1 MKKIFF
7 AATAALAMTACGN
20 KQVQNKV
27 EDEAAGSTLTN
38 REKAVA
44 VLKAIETGDTVAVG
58 YINAENYKQHNL
70 GVADGLAGFGAA
82 LAGLADFPEKAKVN
96 TVRSFED
103 GDYVV
108 CQTDYN
114 FYGPKAGFDIFRFK
128 DGKIVEHWDNLMP
141 YDGKPNP
148 SGHSPFDGTTEI
160 TDSTKTAENKV
171 LVRNFVQD
179 VLMGQHPEN
188 LTNYFNGNNYI
199 QHNTA
204 IADGLDGLG
213 AALAAM
219 AEQGIK
225 MEYFKIHKILGCG
238 NFVLAVSEGAFAGKA
253 TSYYDLFR
261 VESGKIAEHWDVME
275 TIAPESEWKHQNGKF
290 AGLE

>member
-1 MKKIFF
+1 MSTIS
-7 AATAALAMTACGN
+7 N
-20 KQVQNKV
+20 K
-27 EDEAAGSTLTN
+27 
-38 REKAVA
+38 EKAVA
-44 VLKAIETGDTVAVG
+44 LLKAIETGASEPIAYV
-58 YINAENYKQHNL
+58 NAESYKQHNL
-70 GVADGLAGFGAA
+70 TVADGLDGFGAA

-96 TVRSFED
+96 TVRAFED

-114 FYGPKAGFDIFRFK
+114 FYGPKAGFDIFRFE

-148 SGHSPFDGTTEI
+148 SGHTPFDGITEI
-160 TDSTKTAENKV
+160 IDLDKTDANKK

-188 LTNYFNGNNYI
+188 LTSYFDGNTYI
-199 QHNTA
+199 QHNVS

-225 MEYFKIHKILGCG
+225 MEYFTIHKILGCG
-238 NFVLAVSEGAFAGKA
+238 NFVLAVSEGKFADQP

-261 VESGKIAEHWDVME
+261 MENGKIAEHWDVME
-275 TIAPESEWKHQNGKF
+275 TIAPKSEWKHPNGKF
-290 AGLE
+290 NFPE